1 MSERIARGAL
11 WANDLSRLRQPEPGV
26 GEHALVEVGTGP
38 LVGHLAGAMDVEQPV
53 VLDRLE
59 RGCRAFAAWSWRDEA
74 VVSWLWVSTGDEYAP
89 PIGRMLRLSDG
100 DCYSWSAGTLVSHR
114 GRGLFTR
121 LLEHAGCRMAEL
133 GCHTMWG
140 GILDANLASQ
150 RANARAGMRP
160 VLRLAAVDEPAPAR
174 LRTWPAVYAD
184 PRLVERARRLLGACP
199 AREGSMSLS
208 GAGAA
213 ELERLAVDAR
223 GIALAESR

>member
-11 WANDLSRLRQPEPGV
+11 WANDLIRLRQPEPWA

-38 LVGHLAGAMDVEQPV
+38 LVGHLARAMAVEEPV
-53 VLDRLE
+53 ALDRLQ
-59 RGCRAFAAWSWRDEA
+59 RGCRAFAAWSWRAEA

-89 PIGRMLRLSDG
+89 PIRRTLQLSDG
-100 DCYSWSAGTLVSHR
+100 NCYSWSAGTLVSHQ
-114 GRGLFTR
+114 GRGLFTG
-121 LLEHAGCRMAEL
+121 LLEQAGRRMAEQ

-150 RANARAGMRP
+150 RACARAGMRP
-160 VLRLAAVDEPAPAR
+160 VLRLAVVDEPVPAR

-184 PRLVERARRLLGACP
+184 PRLVERARRLLGPCP
-199 AREGSMSLS
+199 APESSMPLA
-208 GAGAA
+208 GARAA